1 MWIEM
6 LTIAFCW
13 LSIAFGGYILYY
25 LIGYIKDKP
34 PGQQSLLDVLYTQ
47 LFKIWITIAIMVGIN
62 FTLVLIQHQSWLS
75 AIVFG
80 YGKSI
85 IEFAGATH
93 FILCGVFRFMLI
105 FFPHKV
111 EDFSENQIETGIW

>member
-13 LSIAFGGYILYY
+13 LSIAFGGYVFYY

-34 PGQQSLLDVLYTQ
+34 PGQQSLLDILYSQ
-47 LFKIWITIAIMVGIN
+47 QFKIWIIIAIMVGIN
-62 FTLVLIQHQSWLS
+62 FTLVLIQHQSWPS
-75 AIVFG
+75 AILFG

-93 FILCGVFRFMLI
+93 FIFCGMFRFMLVC
-105 FFPHKV
+105 FPHKV
-111 EDFSENQIETGIW
+111 EDFADNQIEMSIW

>member
-13 LSIAFGGYILYY
+13 LSIAFGGYVFYY

-34 PGQQSLLDVLYTQ
+34 PGQQSLLDILYSQ
-47 LFKIWITIAIMVGIN
+47 QFKIWIIIAIMVGIN

-93 FILCGVFRFMLI
+93 FILCGMFRFMLVC
-105 FFPHKV
+105 FPHKV
-111 EDFSENQIETGIW
+111 EDFTDNQIETTIW